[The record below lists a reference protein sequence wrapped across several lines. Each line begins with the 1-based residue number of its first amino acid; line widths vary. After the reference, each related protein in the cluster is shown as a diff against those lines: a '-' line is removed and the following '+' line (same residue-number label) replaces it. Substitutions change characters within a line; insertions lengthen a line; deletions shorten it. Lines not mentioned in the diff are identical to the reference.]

1 MQLFDMI
8 GEQGHEEVVFFHHK
22 ASGLRAIVA
31 IHNTT
36 LGPALGGLRMWPYG
50 SEDAAIKDVLRLS
63 RGMTYKAAVA
73 GLNLG
78 GGKAVL
84 IGDPEKD
91 KSEALFRALGRFIGS
106 LGGRY
111 ITAEDVGTTVED
123 MEYIFQETDRVVGVH
138 PVHGGSGDPSPFTA
152 HGTLEGIRA
161 CVNRRFGHTDLGKL
175 SFAVQG
181 VGSVGGKLAVLLRD
195 TGAKVFAS
203 DLNADRVQQLADQH
217 GIEPVP
223 MNEIYDVD
231 ANVFAPCALGGIING
246 DTVPRLRCAIVAGSA
261 NNQLESEE
269 WGTELENRDI
279 LYAPDYAINSGG
291 LINVA
296 LELQGY
302 DRQRAYQAIET
313 IYTNVSNIFRIAE
326 RDGISSWQA
335 ANRLAEERIHQ
346 IARIRMPYTRRFKDR
361 LSGRAPWRPSEN

>member
-1 MQLFDMI
+1 MQLFEML
-8 GEQGHEEVVFFHHK
+8 GEQGHEQVVFFNHK

-36 LGPALGGLRMWPYG
+36 LGPALGGLRMWPYS
-50 SEDAAIKDVLRLS
+50 SEADAIKDVLRLS

-84 IGDPEKD
+84 IGDPERD

-152 HGTLEGIRA
+152 HGTLHGIRA
-161 CVNRRFGHTDLGKL
+161 CVNLKFGHTELNKL
-175 SFAVQG
+175 TYAVQG
-181 VGSVGGKLAVLLRD
+181 AGSVGGKLVALLRQL
-195 TGAKVFAS
+195 GAKVFVS
-203 DLNADRVQQLADQH
+203 DLNQDRVHQLVEEH
-217 GIEPVP
+217 GAEPVP

-231 ANVFAPCALGGIING
+231 ADVFAPCALGGIING
-246 DTVPRLRCAIVAGSA
+246 DTVPRLRCKVVAGSA
-261 NNQLESEE
+261 NNQLESED
-269 WGTELENRDI
+269 WGTELERRGI

-302 DRQRAYQAIET
+302 DRSRAHQAIET
-313 IYTNVSNIFRIAE
+313 IYTNLTNIFRIAE
-326 RDGISSWQA
+326 RDGISSWMA
-335 ANRLAEERIHQ
+335 ANRLAEERINQ
-346 IARIRMPYTRRFKDR
+346 IARVRMPYTQRFKDR
-361 LSGRAPWRPSEN
+361 LSGRQPWRPAQN